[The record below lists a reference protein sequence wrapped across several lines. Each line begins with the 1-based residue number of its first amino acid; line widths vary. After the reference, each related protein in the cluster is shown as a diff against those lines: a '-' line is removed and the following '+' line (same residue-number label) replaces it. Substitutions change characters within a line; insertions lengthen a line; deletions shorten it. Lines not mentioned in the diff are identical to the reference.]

1 MKTITTHRC
10 TLQIHYHIVLSTLS
24 TSLLCVKANFR
35 LLCRNGFA
43 SGGGSLSVVYFL
55 NFSYLYFSV
64 LDYSMPIQYPYLIS
78 RWVDPVVSVAIGVA
92 AYYLHERRIGRPEGH
107 SLNELLAKKYSK

>member
-1 MKTITTHRC
+1 
-10 TLQIHYHIVLSTLS
+10 
-24 TSLLCVKANFR
+24 
-35 LLCRNGFA
+35 
-43 SGGGSLSVVYFL
+43 
-55 NFSYLYFSV
+55 
-64 LDYSMPIQYPYLIS
+64 MPIQYPYLIS